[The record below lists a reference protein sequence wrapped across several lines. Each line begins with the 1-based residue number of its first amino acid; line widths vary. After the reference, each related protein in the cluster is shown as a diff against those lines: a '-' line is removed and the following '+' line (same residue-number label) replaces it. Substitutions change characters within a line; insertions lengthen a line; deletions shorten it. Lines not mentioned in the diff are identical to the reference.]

1 MGFLTP
7 LFLVGLAGLAVPVI
21 IHLIQRERKTVVEFP
36 SLMFLRRIP
45 YQSVRRR
52 HIRNWPLL
60 LLRLAALALIVAAF
74 ARPFLR
80 RDALSASAA
89 GGSREVVILV
99 DRSYSLGY
107 GDRWNRAV
115 ALARDRVNQLGP
127 ADRAS
132 IVFFDTGAEV
142 ALRSASDKGRLN
154 TALSVAKPTAAATK
168 YGPALKLAGSILSE
182 SALPNKEVA
191 LVSDFQK
198 AGWNGAEGVR
208 LPDGATVTPLAV
220 TDDQPVNVAVTPAV
234 LQRTTVNDLG
244 RVTVTAGATSTGAAV
259 AALPITLEIDGRA
272 IQTKTVA
279 LEAGGSG
286 SVTFDPFAPTAAFT
300 RGAIRIPD
308 DRLLRDNA
316 YYFVVSPV
324 DKVRVLITGGSS
336 GSREAS
342 LYLARAL
349 ELGDAPSF
357 DVQQVGADLEGLP
370 STSPPSDSNENVR
383 TEPTVVILNDVTV
396 SPAVADRLLKFV
408 DAGGGLF
415 VALGQRASWPA
426 STDLLPGIPGPAV
439 DRTKGPAGRLGAL
452 DYGHPVFEAFRAPR
466 SGDFSSARFYNYRA
480 VTAAPAA
487 QILARYDDG
496 VPALLQRRVGRG
508 RVMLWTSALDVG
520 WNDLALKPVFLPFI
534 HRVAAN
540 LSAYTQRRTSMSV
553 GEVLPGG
560 EPGRPSNG
568 RSALTP
574 AGERI
579 PLGDGTSGVVE
590 LREQGFYE
598 VRQGD
603 RDATPLT
610 VASNVD
616 LNESDL
622 TAIDPRDVAAAA
634 TGKAGGAAPA
644 GSNTTFTLEE
654 QERAQ
659 RVWWYLLF
667 AGMLFL
673 AIETVLSNRM
683 GKVRV

>member
-89 GGSREVVILV
+89 GGAREVVILL

-107 GDRWNRAV
+107 GERWNRAV

-132 IVFFDTGAEV
+132 IVLFDTGAEV

-182 SALPNKEVA
+182 SGLPNKEVA

-198 AGWNGAEGVR
+198 AGWNGADGVR
-208 LPDGATVTPLAV
+208 LPDGATVAPLAV

-234 LQRTTVNDLG
+234 LPRTTVNDQG

-259 AALPITLEIDGRA
+259 AALPITLEIDGRP

-300 RGAIRIPD
+300 RGTIRIPD
-308 DRLLRDNA
+308 DRLVRDNA

-324 DKVRVLITGGSS
+324 DKVRVLITGGPS
-336 GSREAS
+336 GSRETS

-370 STSPPSDSNENVR
+370 SPTAASDSKEHVR
-383 TEPTVVILNDVTV
+383 TEPTVVIMNDVTV
-396 SPAVADRLLKFV
+396 SPAVAERLQRFV
-408 DAGGGLF
+408 EAGGGLF

-426 STDLLPGIPGPAV
+426 TIDLLPGVPGPAV

-452 DYGHPVFEAFRAPR
+452 EYGHPVFETFRAPR

-480 VTAAPAA
+480 VTAAPGA

-496 VPALLQRRVGRG
+496 VPALLERRVGRG

-553 GEVLPGG
+553 GDVLPGG
-560 EPGRPSNG
+560 EPGRPSSG

-574 AGERI
+574 AGERL
-579 PLGDGTSGVVE
+579 PLGDGTAGVVE

-598 VRQGD
+598 VRQTD

-616 LNESDL
+616 LTESDL
-622 TAIDPRDVAAAA
+622 TMIDPRDVAAAA
-634 TGKAGGAAPA
+634 TGKAGGAAAA